1 MMTWHEFGGKF
12 PAYLSLPLIEQVPS
26 SDIVWGEQT
35 NFMAVLGWNHNAS
48 GSVPVPLSK
57 PLAAGTETKV
67 D

>member
-1 MMTWHEFGGKF
+1 M
-12 PAYLSLPLIEQVPS
+12 IEQVPS

-57 PLAAGTETKV
+57 PLAAGPETKV